1 MEDRLTAKHQHELK
15 AAVDAGLAAAT
26 SGTTITDDQQKAAI
40 AAAIAEHEKA
50 LLARHTEEIASAVER
65 GRMEQATKGKLKDSQ
80 LVKSQ
85 KRVKELEN
93 QILEW
98 RKAGLI
104 PEASTS
110 TPSTS
115 TAAAP
120 PPGTPTATSPQNA
133 HPTTPTSA
141 NPSAAAGTPAGGS
154 GTLPRKPSMLSAP
167 DHALRGGRGG
177 ARGIVR
183 GAQRGGFNIR
193 GAAPG
198 RGGAPVAATPA
209 PAAGV
214 SIMGAAAKR
223 NREEGDSQD
232 DSLAKRLKPAGE
244 ATSTGG
250 PVALRRPPPS

>member
-1 MEDRLTAKHQHELK
+1 MEDRLTAKHQQELK
-15 AAVDAGLAAAT
+15 AAVDAGVAAAT
-26 SGTTITDDQQKAAI
+26 SGATITDDQQKAAI

-110 TPSTS
+110 T
-115 TAAAP
+115 AAAP
-120 PPGTPTATSPQNA
+120 SPGTPTAASPQNA

-141 NPSAAAGTPAGGS
+141 NPSAAGTPAGGS

-209 PAAGV
+209 PATGV

-223 NREEGDSQD
+223 NREEGDPQD